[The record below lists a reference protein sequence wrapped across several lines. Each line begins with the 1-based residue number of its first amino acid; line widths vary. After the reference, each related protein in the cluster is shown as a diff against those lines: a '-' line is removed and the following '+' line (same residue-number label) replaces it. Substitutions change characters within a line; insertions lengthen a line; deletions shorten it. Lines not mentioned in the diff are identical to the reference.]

1 MPRRSHGPGTTIALR
16 SFRWLR
22 ARSARIVDL
31 DGSYAYDPGRPEL
44 HPRPA
49 LVVATFDDGSRVGA
63 YVADYREANAWL
75 RRSRTLRATGIQWR
89 PAALERVSAGVNKR

>member
-1 MPRRSHGPGTTIALR
+1 MPRRSHVPGTTIALR

-22 ARSARIVDL
+22 ARSGRIVDL
-31 DGSYAYDPGRPEL
+31 DGSYAYDPARPEL

-49 LVVATFDDGSRVGA
+49 LVVATFDDGPRVGA
-63 YVADYREANAWL
+63 YIADYRDANAWL

-89 PAALERVSAGVNKR
+89 PAALEHVSAGVNKR

>member
-1 MPRRSHGPGTTIALR
+1 MPRRSHVPGTTIALR

-31 DGSYAYDPGRPEL
+31 EGSYAYDPARPEL

-49 LVVATFDDGSRVGA
+49 LVVATFEDGSRVGA
-63 YVADYREANAWL
+63 YADYREANAWL
-75 RRSRTLRATGIQWR
+75 RRSRPLRATGIQWR
-89 PAALERVSAGVNKR
+89 PAPLEHVSAVVNDR

>member
-1 MPRRSHGPGTTIALR
+1 MPRRSHVPGTTIALR

-31 DGSYAYDPGRPEL
+31 EGSYAYDPARPEL

-49 LVVATFDDGSRVGA
+49 LVIATFDDGSRVGA
-63 YVADYREANAWL
+63 YADYREVNAWL

-89 PAALERVSAGVNKR
+89 PAPLEHLSAGVNDR

>member
-1 MPRRSHGPGTTIALR
+1 MPRLYVPGTTIALR

-31 DGSYAYDPGRPEL
+31 DGSYVHDPARPEL

-49 LVVATFDDGSRVGA
+49 LVVATFNDGSRVGA
-63 YVADYREANAWL
+63 YLADCRQANAWL
-75 RRSRTLRATGIQWR
+75 LRSRTLRATGIQWR
-89 PAALERVSAGVNKR
+89 PAPLEPVSAGVNDR

>member
-16 SFRWLR
+16 SFRWLS

-31 DGSYAYDPGRPEL
+31 EGSYAYDPARPEL

-49 LVVATFDDGSRVGA
+49 LVVATFEDGSRVGA
-63 YVADYREANAWL
+63 YADYREANAWL

-89 PAALERVSAGVNKR
+89 PAALEHVSAVVNKR

>member
-1 MPRRSHGPGTTIALR
+1 MPRRSHVPGTTIPLR
-16 SFRWLR
+16 SFHWLC

-31 DGSYAYDPGRPEL
+31 DGSYAHDPARPEL

-49 LVVATFDDGSRVGA
+49 LVVATFDDGSRAGA
-63 YVADYREANAWL
+63 YLADYREANAWL

-89 PAALERVSAGVNKR
+89 PAPLERVSARVTKR

>member
-1 MPRRSHGPGTTIALR
+1 MPRLSHAPGTSIALR

-22 ARSARIVDL
+22 ARSARIMDL
-31 DGSYAYDPGRPEL
+31 DGSYAYDPARPEL

-49 LVVATFDDGSRVGA
+49 LVVATFDDGSKVDA
-63 YVADYREANAWL
+63 YVADYREANAWV

-89 PAALERVSAGVNKR
+89 PARLERVSAGVNDR